1 MFTGLVEATG
11 RVARADGAG
20 TGRRLRI
27 DTALGAELRAGD
39 SIAVNGVCLTVAAC
53 DATGFAADISSETV
67 RVTTLGDRTPGEP
80 VNLERPLRADARL
93 GGHFVL
99 GHVDGV
105 GRVAAL
111 RPDGEGYWLEVDVPE
126 PLEPYMISKGSIAV
140 DGISL
145 TIASLDTG
153 RVGVAIVPF
162 TFAHTTLESTRVGD
176 RVNLEAD
183 VLGKYVARLLDE
195 RSVRAGRVT
204 VPAHE
209 R

>member
-1 MFTGLVEATG
+1 V
-11 RVARADGAG
+11 DPAG

-39 SIAVNGVCLTVAAC
+39 SIAVNGVCLTVVAC
-53 DATGFAADISSETV
+53 DATGFAADISPETV
-67 RVTTLGDRTPGEP
+67 RVTTLGDRAPGEP

-111 RPDGEGYWLEVDVPE
+111 RPDGDGYWLEVDVPE

-162 TFAHTTLESTRVGD
+162 TLAHTTLGSARVGD